1 MTNPEDWRK
10 GKNPPLWDIQSDEI
24 VANFHSRL
32 VRKYAAQHPDGRHHD
47 FFIVDAIPD
56 WIQCIALTKN
66 NEIVLVSQ
74 YRAGIKDLT
83 LELPGGG
90 IDKNEDVIQSL
101 FRELREETGYT
112 GSDPV
117 HLYTCYPNPAMQTN
131 RVYFY
136 LLQNCEKTYDTDFDP
151 EEDLTT
157 HLLPLNQLDQ
167 AIKSNIFQHA
177 MTLEGLLLFQ
187 RWLKENLK

>member
-1 MTNPEDWRK
+1 M
-10 GKNPPLWDIQSDEI
+10 
-24 VANFHSRL
+24 
-32 VRKYAAQHPDGRHHD
+32 
-47 FFIVDAIPD
+47 
-56 WIQCIALTKN
+56 
-66 NEIVLVSQ
+66 LVSQ

-90 IDKNEDVIQSL
+90 IDKNEDVVQSL

-112 GSDPV
+112 GSEPV

-131 RVYFY
+131 RVHFY
-136 LLQNCEKTYDTDFDP
+136 LLQNCEKTYNTDFDP

-157 HLLPLNQLDQ
+157 HLLPLDQLDK

-187 RWLKENLK
+187 RWLKDNLK